1 MSSTTTD
8 SPETIYGA
16 CNCGRIVVSLPRTSL
31 PSSVTLCHCSNCR
44 ASSGSLF
51 AVNMLTS
58 MADIKIEGTP
68 KIHVDIAASGNSVNR
83 HFCGDCGSAIM
94 SVVTVRPEKSFLK
107 GGLFVKSGV
116 SLPAPGRE
124 QFWRRSERWEV
135 AHPGL
140 VPID

>member
-16 CNCGRIVVSLPRTSL
+16 CNCGKIIISLPRTSL
-31 PSSVTLCHCSNCR
+31 PSSSTLCHCSNCR

-58 MADIKIEGTP
+58 TADIKIEGSP
-68 KIHVDIAASGNSVNR
+68 KIHVDIAASGNTVNR

-94 SVVTVRPEKSFLK
+94 SVVAIRPEKSILK

-116 SLPAPGRE
+116 GIPAPGRE
-124 QFWRRSERWEV
+124 QFWRRSERWEYG
-135 AHPGL
+135 HPGL
-140 VPID
+140 MPID